1 MLEVRFYDKIEDS
14 QLDFAVIIA
23 RTGENGYFAN
33 TKKGI
38 PTKCLEDTE
47 KQERPLKKRQE
58 EGTFDNVAAC
68 RYAILSYDIG
78 NRDSFT
84 MEEYSVVNLFAL

>member
-1 MLEVRFYDKIEDS
+1 M
-14 QLDFAVIIA
+14 
-23 RTGENGYFAN
+23 
-33 TKKGI
+33 
-38 PTKCLEDTE
+38 
-47 KQERPLKKRQE
+47 RPLKKRQE